1 MTATLSLTRTHR
13 ARVAEPRHG
22 GGPRRAASLRGVS
35 VETPVNYTA
44 RRAVALVVLLLA
56 VTLLAFGSLAAV
68 GPLFGAHDGRAA
80 ASDAAAAPVV
90 RIHVA
95 QPGDTL
101 WSIAERYRGEVGHG
115 RFVDALIDLNGGT
128 AVQVGQAIRLP

>member
-13 ARVAEPRHG
+13 ARRVEPRH
-22 GGPRRAASLRGVS
+22 VS
-35 VETPVNYTA
+35 VDSPVNYAA
-44 RRAVALVVLLLA
+44 RRAVAVVVLLLA
-56 VTLLAFGSLAAV
+56 ATLVAFVSLAAV
-68 GPLFGAHDGRAA
+68 GPLFAANDGRAA

>member
-13 ARVAEPRHG
+13 VRLAEPRH
-22 GGPRRAASLRGVS
+22 VS
-35 VETPVNYTA
+35 VDTPVNYAA
-44 RRAVALVVLLLA
+44 RRAVAVVVLLVV
-56 VTLLAFGSLAAV
+56 VTLLAFGSLAAL
-68 GPLFGAHDGRAA
+68 GPLFAANEGRVA